1 MVFLSDGRVM
11 GMMGAGYA
19 FDGMVSRTAVRRARS
34 ERATSFYPAA
44 YFVLYPFISL
54 PRTALG
60 VPLPTEVAREGDT
73 SSGICG
79 RPRGPMGTDRVWL
92 ASREPLFLTVYYIGV
107 HM

>member
-1 MVFLSDGRVM
+1 MGWVM
-11 GMMGAGYA
+11 GMMGAGYP
-19 FDGMVSRTAVRRARS
+19 FDRMVSRTTVRRRGS
-34 ERATSFYPAA
+34 EPRASVYPAA
-44 YFVLYPFISL
+44 YFVLYPFISR

-79 RPRGPMGTDRVWL
+79 RPHGPMGTDRVWL
-92 ASREPLFLTVYYIGV
+92 ASREGRFSTVYYIGL